1 MPITEA
7 FSQSL
12 QAHPIY
18 TWALLGI
25 VVLGIVSF
33 FLLLFISAPYGRHL
47 RPGWG
52 PTVNARALW
61 VLMEAPSPIS
71 FALVFFMS
79 DNAVKPVPL
88 ILFGL
93 FMLHYVYRSFI
104 YPFRMRGGHKQKPII
119 TGLLA
124 FSFNTANG
132 STNAFAITE
141 LGPHLLSTDWLTD
154 PRFIVGILVFAAGY
168 AINQQS
174 DAILLNLRKPGES
187 GYKIPHGGFYR
198 WLSSPNYFGEIIEW
212 VGFALAAWTVPAWI
226 FAWFTA
232 TNLVPRAFSNHRWYR
247 EHFSDY
253 PKRRRAIIPFV
264 L

>member
-7 FSQSL
+7 FSESL
-12 QAHPIY
+12 QAHPLY

-33 FLLLFISAPYGRHL
+33 VLLLFISAPYGRHL

-52 PTVNARALW
+52 PTVNAGALW

-71 FALVFFMS
+71 FAVVYFMS
-79 DNAVKPVPL
+79 DNAFKPVPL

-93 FMLHYVYRSFI
+93 YMLHYVYRSFI

-132 STNAFAITE
+132 STNAFAITT
-141 LGPHLLSTDWLTD
+141 LAPHLMSTAWFTD
-154 PRFIVGILVFAAGY
+154 PRFLIGFLLFGTGY

-187 GYKIPHGGFYR
+187 GYKIPQGGFYR
-198 WLSSPNYFGEIIEW
+198 WLSSPNYFGEIT
-212 VGFALAAWTVPAWI
+212 LWTLSLI
-226 FAWFTA
+226 
-232 TNLVPRAFSNHRWYR
+232 H
-247 EHFSDY
+247 
-253 PKRRRAIIPFV
+253 I
-264 L
+264 